1 MSWLKVSLTRSG
13 MPDLPVWRRPHFMF
27 DISPGSSI
35 DSSPTR
41 AAKHY
46 PPISLQ
52 RFEWRAM
59 NSRLRK
65 SMVLDELHAR
75 IAYAAQAPDA
85 ALAPFS
91 IERREVRPNEAHE
104 RMLKSDVR

>member
-1 MSWLKVSLTRSG
+1 
-13 MPDLPVWRRPHFMF
+13 
-27 DISPGSSI
+27 
-35 DSSPTR
+35 
-41 AAKHY
+41 
-46 PPISLQ
+46 
-52 RFEWRAM
+52 
-59 NSRLRK
+59 
-65 SMVLDELHAR
+65 MVLDELHAR